1 MGSLYRILKM
11 RSYRGLPSKWLD
23 ARSGT
28 WAQRCRDAF
37 GGEHLVYSTHV
48 SSKTNRRNQL
58 PFTSR
63 CLPFTGMSSAGL
75 LVVLCRWS
83 FAEKFVGGLDDPSGE
98 QQAGSLDIL
107 RALIKI
113 VIGVV
118 RSSSWVAPAIADPH
132 WSCRWPRP
140 EPMSDRELKF
150 DIQVNQG
157 GLDFSRLFALAS
169 DEHANRTLK
178 SWGDAMRQLFG
189 QNDVVP
195 LLSFLQQAYAKKALE
210 SLYNQVIHH
219 CSLVLE
225 KHMGQFAQNKLE
237 IAGCDFSWQ
246 GLQDSLE
253 GKDLGLRLA
262 QYVVCTREMLGDSI
276 AYGFCNDKGSV
287 NRLPL
292 RNGYIV
298 IPGGQAGLCAP
309 VVPKR

>member
-1 MGSLYRILKM
+1 M
-11 RSYRGLPSKWLD
+11 
-23 ARSGT
+23 
-28 WAQRCRDAF
+28 
-37 GGEHLVYSTHV
+37 
-48 SSKTNRRNQL
+48 
-58 PFTSR
+58 
-63 CLPFTGMSSAGL
+63 
-75 LVVLCRWS
+75 
-83 FAEKFVGGLDDPSGE
+83 
-98 QQAGSLDIL
+98 
-107 RALIKI
+107 
-113 VIGVV
+113 
-118 RSSSWVAPAIADPH
+118 
-132 WSCRWPRP
+132 
-140 EPMSDRELKF
+140 
-150 DIQVNQG
+150 NQG